1 MIDFEIPD
9 DIKELRAR
17 VATFIDTQVL
27 PVERE
32 VGTRPFFDIVK
43 ELQGEARAHG
53 LWCPF
58 VPTEY
63 GGMGLGHLANAIVQ
77 IEVARSFSHLGAWA
91 LNCMGPQ
98 DATMLTLADHGT
110 EEQKRKYL
118 VPLVNGDIRICFSM
132 TEKAAGA
139 DATGMQTSA
148 VRQGDHW
155 VLNGE
160 KWFSSGASISQ
171 LALVMAKTD
180 PDAPRHRQFSTFLVE
195 LPDPG
200 YRIVRNIPVFGEE
213 MERRFE
219 GEVTMGHAEVEIR
232 DLVVPDG
239 NVLGGLG
246 EGFTMGQHRLGYGRL
261 RHGMWSV
268 ARAQAALDMA
278 AARALERETFGRPLA
293 DRQGVQWMLAD
304 CAEKLYVTRLL
315 ILHIAYKM
323 EKGLDIR
330 QENSIA
336 KNYIAH
342 MLHDVI
348 DTAIQI
354 HGSLGYTHDLPLVE
368 WLAGARANR
377 IVDGPDEVHRWT
389 IGRNVLK
396 AFETTGSTA
405 AATGGDIF

>member
-1 MIDFEIPD
+1 VIDFEIPD
-9 DIKELRAR
+9 DINELRAR

-27 PVERE
+27 PVEHE
-32 VGTRPFFDIVK
+32 VGTRPFFDIVN
-43 ELQGEARAHG
+43 ELQGKARAQG

-139 DATGMQTSA
+139 DATGIQTSA

-180 PDAPRHRQFSTFLVE
+180 PGAPRHRQFSTFLVE

-232 DLVVPDG
+232 DLLVPDG

-405 AATGGDIF
+405 TAAGGDIF